1 VDNIDGSFLEE
12 RQSGILYNYKN
23 AENEHGTL
31 FHYDIYKHIMKILNG
46 TNTEVINSKGT
57 LEIKSAGIK
66 MYKLVDLFLEKIS
79 SNSLIDFVFYLG
91 NDSSDEKVYEFLKS

>member
-1 VDNIDGSFLEE
+1 
-12 RQSGILYNYKN
+12 
-23 AENEHGTL
+23 
-31 FHYDIYKHIMKILNG
+31 MKILKG

-79 SNSLIDFVFYLG
+79 NNSLIDFVFYLG
-91 NDSSDEKVYEFLKS
+91 NDSSDEKVYEYLKC